1 MGMTVK
7 ELGTQ
12 LDKIAREWAKETNGK
27 SMYFGISEKTSGVSI
42 QTGTGAKGD
51 VGDMINMMLDQL
63 MNFGKHAGNTTAVI
77 LAFMHQLTVRAAK
90 ELGLDLDEGGDPD
103 APET

>member
-1 MGMTVK
+1 MSMTVK

-12 LDKIAREWAKETNGK
+12 LDKIAREWANETNGR
-27 SMYFGISEKTSGVSI
+27 SMYFGVSEKTSHDSI

-51 VGDMINMMLDQL
+51 VGDMINMMIDQL
-63 MNFGKHAGNTTAVI
+63 MNFGKHTGNPTAVA
-77 LAFMHQLTVRAAK
+77 LAFTHQLTVRVAK
-90 ELGLDLDEGGDPD
+90 ELELDLDEDGDPD

>member
-12 LDKIAREWAKETNGK
+12 LNAIAREWAKENNGRY
-27 SMYFGISEKTSGVSI
+27 MYFGISEKTSGDSVH
-42 QTGTGAKGD
+42 TGTGAAGNIR
-51 VGDMINMMLDQL
+51 DMMDMMLDQL
-63 MNFGKHAGNTTAVI
+63 MNFGKHTGNPTAVM
-77 LAFMHQLTVRAAK
+77 LACVHGLAERIAK
-90 ELGLDLDEGGDPD
+90 EPGLDLDEDGDPD

>member
-1 MGMTVK
+1 MSMTVK

-12 LDKIAREWAKETNGK
+12 LDAIARTWAKEGNGR
-27 SMYFGISEKTSGVSI
+27 SMYFAISEKTPGDSI

-63 MNFGKHAGNTTAVI
+63 MDFGKHAGNTTAVA
-77 LAFMHQLTVRAAK
+77 LAFVHQLSVRIAK
-90 ELGLDLDEGGDPD
+90 EHGLDLDEDGDPD

>member
-7 ELGTQ
+7 ELGIQ
-12 LDKIAREWAKETNGK
+12 LDAIARTWAKEGNGR
-27 SMYFGISEKTSGVSI
+27 SMYFAISEKTPGDSI
-42 QTGTGAKGD
+42 QTGTGANGD

-63 MNFGKHAGNTTAVI
+63 MNFGKHAGNTTAVA
-77 LAFMHQLTVRAAK
+77 LAFVHQLTVRIAK
-90 ELGLDLDEGGDPD
+90 EHGLDLDEDGDPD